1 MKKPA
6 IIAFVACLGFILAI
20 ATPAHATNI
29 LTNPGFETG
38 ALSPWAV
45 GSNFCSGTCSPWSVS
60 TSVAHSGSDSAV
72 DVGNIELTQTFTAV
86 DTSSITQLSFW
97 MMHPLAQTGGI
108 STMVVFGYNDGSSSS
123 VTLTTSDQTWDA
135 EDVTADLTSGKMLDS
150 IGVFGYVPSLAVFLN
165 GQAGSAFTYVDDFD
179 IEVAGTGRSA
189 TPEPG
194 ALLLLGSGLI
204 GAAGM
209 LRKKLRSAE

>member
-1 MKKPA
+1 MKKSA
-6 IIAFVACLGFILAI
+6 IIASVACLGFILAI

-38 ALSPWAV
+38 TLSPWAV

-60 TSVAHSGSDSAV
+60 TTVAHGGSDGAV
-72 DVGNIELTQTFTAV
+72 DVGNIELMQSFAAV
-86 DTSSITQLSFW
+86 STSSITQLSFW
-97 MMHPLAQTGGI
+97 MMHPLAQSGGI
-108 STMVVFGYNDGSSSS
+108 TTMVEFGYSDGTTSSAFLSSSD
-123 VTLTTSDQTWDA
+123 TTWDF
-135 EDVTADLTSGKMLDS
+135 ENVTTDLTSGKMLDS
-150 IGVFGYVPSLAVFLN
+150 IGVFGYAPALPIVL
-165 GQAGSAFTYVDDFD
+165 GGEAGSAFTFLDDFD
-179 IEVAGTGRSA
+179 IEVAGRGPSA

-209 LRKKLRSAE
+209 LRKRLQSAE